1 MGGISGMSRETE
13 HYTVKSKDMDN
24 YDFLFIIS
32 ASLAWTFMCF
42 EYDWPICNCVGIG
55 FGHHSSVT
63 SHSYTITSE
72 DVGEESPGR
81 YKRGGVLQY

>member
-1 MGGISGMSRETE
+1 MKLK

-24 YDFLFIIS
+24 YDFLHAFIIS
-32 ASLAWTFMCF
+32 ASLAWTYMCF
-42 EYDWPICNCVGIG
+42 EYDRPICDCIGIG

-72 DVGEESPGR
+72 HVCEESHGR
-81 YKRGGVLQY
+81 YKRGGVLQ